1 MSLNLL
7 FNWKPIS
14 KNFCLSINFINKAIR
29 INEIINAENFWKPK
43 TNSEIDEP
51 APGFGISKPE
61 KIKPNALTISEIKRI
76 GINNS
81 DLNHPLWFITFFK
94 ILF

>member
-14 KNFCLSINFINKAIR
+14 KNFCLSINFINKAIK
-29 INEIINAENFWKPK
+29 INVINNAENFWKPK
-43 TNSEIDEP
+43 TNSEIDKP
-51 APGFGISKPE
+51 NPGFGISKPE

-81 DLNHPLWFITFFK
+81 DFNHPLWFITFFK